1 MINVF
6 RIPWVKESNFLV
18 RNWLKLID
26 NSTRKLL
33 SQSVHYEQIRTG
45 KEGSKNPPRIFKILC
60 DFFFFIPFKFF
71 GILFNFQG
79 FLVTVPCVFTD
90 SLDSSSI
97 PYFLKSFLD
106 YRGSLKILLD
116 SCELLNSG
124 FPFML
129 PGILFVTF

>member
-18 RNWLKLID
+18 RNWLELID

-45 KEGSKNPPRIFKILC
+45 KEGSKNPLNLQNSLWL
-60 DFFFFIPFKFF
+60 FFFIPFKFF

-79 FLVTVPCVFTD
+79 FLVTVPYVFTD